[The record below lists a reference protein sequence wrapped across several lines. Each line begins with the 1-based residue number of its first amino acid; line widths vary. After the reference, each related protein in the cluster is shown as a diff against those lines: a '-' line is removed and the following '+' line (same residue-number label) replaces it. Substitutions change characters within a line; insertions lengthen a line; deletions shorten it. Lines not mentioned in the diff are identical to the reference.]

1 MSSSNL
7 PVTLTF
13 LFESILSLGFCS
25 LLSFSDELSFES
37 SSEFELLSSR
47 SLESWFSFDSS
58 SLFWSFTD
66 SSSKDWVLSYL
77 VSFDESS
84 AETLLINSVLLSAKA
99 ATGLNWVVI
108 IAAAKMH
115 DIFPLFIISP

>member
-58 SLFWSFTD
+58 LLFWSFTG

-99 ATGLNWVVI
+99 ATGPNWVVI